1 MQNKLTI
8 FLEIGIKLV
17 IFVIAGYFQKK
28 GCETLAYVYLSYASP
43 LIIYFVIVRII

>member
-8 FLEIGIKLV
+8 FLEIGINLV

-28 GCETLAYVYLSYASP
+28 GYVYLSHASP
-43 LIIYFVIVRII
+43 LFILWL